1 MLDLSQFQIE
11 LDVRK
16 QTPYFQSTPERRIR
30 FLMEDLTASQ
40 LKNILQTI
48 FQEDRSIHLL
58 FVAAYIHRHRRYS
71 AKARVGSSITIRNW
85 KEHIV
90 QEEADHTGVVYAHVK
105 HVRLDEIISYCI
117 KVYRGH
123 SQAYI
128 VFFDSDFLLYVSTD
142 VVDIIGDATSIS
154 HSRKHMLNFTTNYTM
169 ILIIR
174 FVTN

>member
-16 QTPYFQSTPERRIR
+16 PTPYFQSTPERRIR

-40 LKNILQTI
+40 LKEILQEI
-48 FQEDRSIHLL
+48 FKEDKSIHLL
-58 FVAAYIHRHRRYS
+58 FVAAYIHHHRRYLT
-71 AKARVGSSITIRNW
+71 KAQVGSSITIRNW
-85 KEHIV
+85 KEYIV

-105 HVRLDEIISYCI
+105 HVKLDEMISYCI

-128 VFFDSDFLLYVSTD
+128 VFYDSDFLLYVSTD
-142 VVDIIGDATSIS
+142 VVDIIGDAIAIKSLKETYVELYD
-154 HSRKHMLNFTTNYTM
+154 RLYDDFDHM
-169 ILIIR
+169 IR
-174 FVTN
+174 Y